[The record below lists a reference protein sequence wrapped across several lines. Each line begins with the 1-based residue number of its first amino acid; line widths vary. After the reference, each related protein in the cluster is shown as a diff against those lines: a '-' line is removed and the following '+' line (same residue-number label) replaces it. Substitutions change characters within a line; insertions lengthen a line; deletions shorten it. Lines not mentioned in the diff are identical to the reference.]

1 MFIGKIFLLIFVAH
15 TKKIFSSNLP
25 FLKFRVRSYQHKI
38 QVIICFTNQKEKG
51 FMKFS
56 VDLNTN
62 RLAGVL
68 LVAQVI
74 KVKSFDDLSDVF
86 YQTGFLKF
94 IGFLSYYLIIG
105 WTCFAITQQA

>member
-62 RLAGVL
+62 RLAVVL
-68 LVAQVI
+68 LVYKI
-74 KVKSFDDLSDVF
+74 
-86 YQTGFLKF
+86 TGKMPLNVSANLYMH
-94 IGFLSYYLIIG
+94 IGSV
-105 WTCFAITQQA
+105 AREK